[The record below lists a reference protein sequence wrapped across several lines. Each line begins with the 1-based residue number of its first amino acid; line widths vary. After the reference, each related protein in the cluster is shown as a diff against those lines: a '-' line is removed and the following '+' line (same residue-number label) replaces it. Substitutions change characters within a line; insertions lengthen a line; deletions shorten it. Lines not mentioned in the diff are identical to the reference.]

1 VGLAVRDRAG
11 LVALEDPAAR
21 DQADRAGRD
30 RVDQAVRDL
39 VAPADRAGRV
49 GLGVLEDMNRVALG
63 VLEDMNRVAP
73 GVLEDMNL
81 AALAALA
88 SPGVRDQV
96 GPEDMDLAAL
106 AALAD
111 LGLGV
116 PNQAGRAAPAD
127 WADRGLRALDPE
139 GREARDLSLGRA
151 LLGRMPTALDRARLD
166 RMPTALGRTRPA
178 DRLWEPMTRLEAT
191 RPEAR
196 MRLGE
201 RTRRAGATHLT
212 EATDSSR
219 WFDIGPADT
228 TDRETLGRRP
238 FRTQRPGV
246 RRIGGCGFVS
256 YAGWLGEPS
265 GQRFFTPSAA

>member
-30 RVDQAVRDL
+30 RV
-39 VAPADRAGRV
+39 APADRAGRV
-49 GLGVLEDMNRVALG
+49 GLGVLEDMNRVA
-63 VLEDMNRVAP
+63 
-73 GVLEDMNL
+73 
-81 AALAALA
+81 
-88 SPGVRDQV
+88 PGVRDQV

-178 DRLWEPMTRLEAT
+178 DRLWEPMTRLEAM

-256 YAGWLGEPS
+256 YAGWLDEPS

>member
-1 VGLAVRDRAG
+1 VGLAVRDQAG

-39 VAPADRAGRV
+39 VAPAARAGRV
-49 GLGVLEDMNRVALG
+49 GLGVLEDMNRVAPE
-63 VLEDMNRVAP
+63 VLEHM
-73 GVLEDMNL
+73 G
-81 AALAALA
+81 LAALA
-88 SPGVRDQV
+88 SLGVRDQV
-96 GPEDMDLAAL
+96 GLEDMDLVDL
-106 AALAD
+106 AA

-116 PNQAGRAAPAD
+116 PNQAGRAALAD
-127 WADRGLRALDPE
+127 RVDRGLRALDPE
-139 GREARDLSLGRA
+139 GREARDLSLSRA

-178 DRLWEPMTRLEAT
+178 DRLWEPMTRVEAT

-219 WFDIGPADT
+219 RFDNRASGHDGSRNLRA
-228 TDRETLGRRP
+228 
-238 FRTQRPGV
+238 RTVLERSAPG
-246 RRIGGCGFVS
+246 F
-256 YAGWLGEPS
+256 AGWAGAVL
-265 GQRFFTPSAA
+265 

>member
-21 DQADRAGRD
+21 DQADRAGR
-30 RVDQAVRDL
+30 
-39 VAPADRAGRV
+39 V
-49 GLGVLEDMNRVALG
+49 GLG

-81 AALAALA
+81 AVLAALA

-96 GPEDMDLAAL
+96 GPEDMDLAD
-106 AALAD
+106 LAD
-111 LGLGV
+111 LGLG

-127 WADRGLRALDPE
+127 QVDRGLRALDPE
-139 GREARDLSLGRA
+139 GREARDLSLERA
-151 LLGRMPTALDRARLD
+151 LLDRMPTALDRARLD

-178 DRLWEPMTRLEAT
+178 DRLWEPMNRVEAT

-219 WFDIGPADT
+219 RFDIGPADT
-228 TDRETLGRRP
+228 TDRETLGRGP